1 MRREKRVETETQIIQ
16 ISQLADRDPKLT
28 MMDMVSPPPVED
40 KIDKIEEMKN
50 FKRTGIYKKE
60 QMNISELK
68 NIVCEFKNFLDG
80 YK

>member
-1 MRREKRVETETQIIQ
+1 
-16 ISQLADRDPKLT
+16 

>member
-1 MRREKRVETETQIIQ
+1 MRREKRIETETQIIQ